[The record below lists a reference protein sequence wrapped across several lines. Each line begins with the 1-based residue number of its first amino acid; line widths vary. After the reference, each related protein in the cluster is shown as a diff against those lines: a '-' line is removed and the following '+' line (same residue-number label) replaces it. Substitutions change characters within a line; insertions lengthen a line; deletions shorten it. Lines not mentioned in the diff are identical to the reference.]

1 MNIQITDQ
9 FTDFLCSF
17 SNLTNTA
24 IVVKLLKWASEN
36 PKKAN
41 EIMNAFAK
49 LNTTSKRDFSLRLLN
64 VGLEVPAGERRVYL
78 FYTPILIH
86 HQLIQEMER
95 MKTHIEQNLSSI
107 VYDGHIY
114 VPTERAGQILLNAVE
129 KNVAPNLIAL
139 IDQK

>member
-1 MNIQITDQ
+1 M
-9 FTDFLCSF
+9 
-17 SNLTNTA
+17 
-24 IVVKLLKWASEN
+24 SEKKVGKIDT
-36 PKKAN
+36 KKALLEAQKQGYKIPLKNGATAQFFLPNSPKIQRALKKVFESMSN
-41 EIMNAFAK
+41 EMRA
-49 LNTTSKRDFSLRLLN
+49 TTSI
-64 VGLEVPAGERRVYL
+64 LEVPAGERRVYL